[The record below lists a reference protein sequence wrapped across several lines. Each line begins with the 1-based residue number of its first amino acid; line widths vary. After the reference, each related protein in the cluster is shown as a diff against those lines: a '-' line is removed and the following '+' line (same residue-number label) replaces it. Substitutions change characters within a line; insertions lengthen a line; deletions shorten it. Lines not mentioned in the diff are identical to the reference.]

1 MDGKWSEIRI
11 DKQMFQLMI
20 VRQQYCIIVLLIW
33 STKMLKNDIN
43 IILVPLLILIFHW
56 NYKKN

>member
-43 IILVPLLILIFHW
+43 IILAPLLILIFHW

>member
-43 IILVPLLILIFHW
+43 IILASLLILIFHW

>member
-11 DKQMFQLMI
+11 DKQIFQLMI

-43 IILVPLLILIFHW
+43 IILAPLLILIFHW